1 MDTTWR
7 GAGDQIVVALG
18 SAGAFSAAASCL
30 RAWLGRDASRRI
42 DVGWD
47 AAGAGHLVTLTGA
60 AADVQVVREIA
71 RAMVSRGLSPTVTRE

>member
-18 SAGAFSAAASCL
+18 SAGAFSCL
-30 RAWLGRDASRRI
+30 RAWLDRDASRRI